1 MLDGGIVSDEAIG
14 QATMSLKNTIKKLDK
29 EGSVSVPKSYVTFQ
43 NPSNPDD
50 ERGMM
55 LFSMDIL
62 LKDDAK

>member
-1 MLDGGIVSDEAIG
+1 
-14 QATMSLKNTIKKLDK
+14 MSLKNTIKKLEK